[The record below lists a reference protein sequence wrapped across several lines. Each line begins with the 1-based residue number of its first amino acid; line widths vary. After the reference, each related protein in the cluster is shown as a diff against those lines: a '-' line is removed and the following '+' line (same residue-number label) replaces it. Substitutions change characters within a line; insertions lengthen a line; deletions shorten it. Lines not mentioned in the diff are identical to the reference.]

1 MGHGNSTLDT
11 ASSIWHVLGNGAMA
25 CLWTGAL
32 RRGGH
37 AVRMIGRH
45 PPDASA
51 YHDLI
56 VLSASGVERYE
67 VLHEGRDDAGA
78 ITRLLVC
85 TKAYDVEAAVH
96 AQAARLAVDAAVVL
110 LQNGMGFQQSVRAAL
125 GQARVFAA
133 VNTEGAFLEG
143 PLRVRHAGRGQTVL
157 GLFPRADAVASVPL
171 AAELGGG
178 GLEVE
183 AVSDIETALWRKLAV
198 NCAINPLTALH
209 RCPNGAL
216 LDDPALHA
224 EFAALCT
231 ELERV
236 FAALGHAGIAA
247 TLRAQASAVARATAS
262 NRSSMLQDIE
272 AGRRTEIEYISGHLC
287 RAADAAGVAAPL
299 NQAVYAAIRAREVAR
314 A

>member
-1 MGHGNSTLDT
+1 
-11 ASSIWHVLGNGAMA
+11 
-25 CLWTGAL
+25 
-32 RRGGH
+32 
-37 AVRMIGRH
+37 
-45 PPDASA
+45 
-51 YHDLI
+51 
-56 VLSASGVERYE
+56 
-67 VLHEGRDDAGA
+67 
-78 ITRLLVC
+78 
-85 TKAYDVEAAVH
+85 
-96 AQAARLAVDAAVVL
+96 VVL

-133 VNTEGAFLEG
+133 VTTEGAFLQG
-143 PLRVRHAGRGQTVL
+143 PLRVRHAGRGLTTL
-157 GLFPRADAVASVPL
+157 GLYPRAEATAAAAL
-171 AAELGGG
+171 AAELGDG

-272 AGRRTEIEYISGHLC
+272 AGRRTEIEFITGFLC
-287 RAADAAGVAAPL
+287 RTARATGIACPRNEALLAAV
-299 NQAVYAAIRAREVAR
+299 RARQPLP
-314 A
+314 